1 MLTTISF
8 EAIENLELVCG
19 CNIDSHELYLNL
31 LLPVN
36 THGRGQLE
44 RSLSSYKAS
53 LADYSQVHNED
64 ALNGYI
70 VSDSDSDNPEDY
82 IGITSIQSESAK
94 KLILKK
100 RKSLAQKMRR

>member
-36 THGRGQLE
+36 THGRGLLE
-44 RSLSSYKAS
+44 RSFSSYKAS

-70 VSDSDSDNPEDY
+70 VSDSDPEDY
-82 IGITSIQSESAK
+82 IGITSIQSESTK

-100 RKSLAQKMRR
+100 RNLNL